1 MPQNKLVL
9 SYPLS
14 TVGQRAKYEIN
25 MYEMSKNPN
34 CPNWNWCRD
43 LYHLFNDSKI
53 VCELILTFLI
63 NLLTSFKSFTLT
75 FSLCPTA
82 LYTTVPQG
90 AHGDYLQTVPLP
102 FGQHMSIFIKVL
114 HVPCYEVDGTR
125 CRHSLKT
132 HHLDKEILETMVRA
146 TEKLASGVYGIVMH
160 YTWWSSLSSSSL
172 LYGRRAL
179 VPSLGLAMPDSW

>member
-63 NLLTSFKSFTLT
+63 NLLASFKSFTLT

-132 HHLDKEILETMVRA
+132 HHLDGEILETMVLKGNR
-146 TEKLASGVYGIVMH
+146 EIGI
-160 YTWWSSLSSSSL
+160 
-172 LYGRRAL
+172 RRLWHCNAL
-179 VPSLGLAMPDSW
+179 HLMVIAIFILTVVRQESPGAKPRPCHDW